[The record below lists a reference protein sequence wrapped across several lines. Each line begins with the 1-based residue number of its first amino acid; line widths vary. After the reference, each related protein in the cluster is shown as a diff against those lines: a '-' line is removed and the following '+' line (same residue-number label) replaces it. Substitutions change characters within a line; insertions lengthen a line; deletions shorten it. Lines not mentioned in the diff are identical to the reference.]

1 MEKSL
6 KYTATAKWF
15 HWFLGLV
22 IIVMLV
28 FGRGLEDMEIP
39 ERTETLMIHSG
50 LGTIVLILM
59 LVRLAW
65 RKTHQPPD
73 AEASMSEMQVRLS
86 LIMHWSLYGLIIL
99 QPILGI
105 LQAAY
110 VTEYQVLAFG
120 VIDYAS
126 LAADDS
132 GMAQIFHIMHGIN
145 ATILSVLVL
154 GHTGAALFHHFVK
167 KDHTLRKMIPFG
179 KVK

>member
-1 MEKSL
+1 MERSL
-6 KYTATAKWF
+6 KYTATAKWL

-22 IIVMLV
+22 VIVMLI
-28 FGRGLEDMEIP
+28 FGRGLEGMEIP

-59 LVRLAW
+59 IVRLAW

-73 AEASMSEMQVRLS
+73 AEASMSTMQVRLS
-86 LIMHWSLYGLIIL
+86 LIMHLSLYGLLIL

-110 VTEYQVLAFG
+110 ITEYQVLAFG

-126 LAADDS
+126 LATDDA
-132 GMAQIFHIMHGIN
+132 GMARIFHIMHGIN
-145 ATILSVLVL
+145 ATVLSVLVL
-154 GHTGAALFHHFVK
+154 GHIGAAFYHHFVR
-167 KDHTLRKMIPFG
+167 KDQTMRKMIPFG